1 MATVLGSPLV
11 ISAASIVIKKA
22 FEVLAR
28 LLLVV
33 QGGGGAGW
41 QWPVRA
47 HGGHVL
53 TRGLTPPTPG

>member
-33 QGGGGAGW
+33 QGGGG
-41 QWPVRA
+41 PV
-47 HGGHVL
+47 GS
-53 TRGLTPPTPG
+53 GLSGPMEATS